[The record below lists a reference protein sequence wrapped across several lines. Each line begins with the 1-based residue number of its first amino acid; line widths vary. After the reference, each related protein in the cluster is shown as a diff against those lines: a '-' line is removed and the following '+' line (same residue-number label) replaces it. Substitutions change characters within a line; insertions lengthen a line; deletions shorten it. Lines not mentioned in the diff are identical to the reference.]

1 MYSLLTQPNFFRT
14 YPTDNSFAEAI
25 VGYIR
30 AQGWSQVGIAFTNE
44 DYGNGF
50 ATLFVAAARVTN
62 VTILAQQS
70 IEFGTTDET
79 SAKNAAYRLSTSG
92 ARVILYFGYLNEF
105 VALTKYA
112 KEYNMWDKG
121 YVWIGTDGLSGLP
134 VAYANDPFFDGV
146 LYFFPRESSRDAVAQ
161 SFENYWVA
169 NRLTSGNPYANLSSP
184 TPGALSYFGAT
195 CVDLLL
201 LGLDK
206 KLKSG
211 AFSVQNLTTSHLD

>member
-1 MYSLLTQPNFFRT
+1 M
-14 YPTDNSFAEAI
+14 

-30 AQGWSQVGIAFTNE
+30 AQGWTQVAIAFTNE

-50 ATLFVAAARVTN
+50 ATLFAAAARLN
-62 VTILAQQS
+62 NLSILAQQS

-79 SAKNAAYRLSTSG
+79 SAKNAAFRLSTSG
-92 ARVILYFGYLNEF
+92 AKIILYFGYLNEF
-105 VALTKYA
+105 AALTKYA
-112 KEYNMWDKG
+112 KELNMWDKG

-134 VAYANDPFFDGV
+134 VAYANNPFFDGV
-146 LYFFPRESSRDAVAQ
+146 LYFFPRESSRDFASK
-161 SFENYWVA
+161 SFEDFWVA
-169 NRLTSGNPYANLSSP
+169 NRLTAGNPFANISSA

-201 LGLDK
+201 LGLDQ

-211 AFSVQNLTTSHLD
+211 GFTVGNLTSSNVT